1 MQLIRFTAGNFKSIA
16 DEQTIDF
23 AYWPGES
30 SVPDV
35 PWADVVRPVTVLMG
49 ANASGKS
56 NMLDALGY
64 FSRAIRLSATRWQ
77 DLEDPG
83 EVMFYPFAS
92 ESSGVKPSFFEL
104 DFVVDGKRYLYGFEY
119 GGLGVEG
126 EWLHYV
132 PNERWTA
139 IFERSDETIEFNNRV
154 VLEDEQAVLRFANPR
169 ELYLSVALR
178 GQFGK
183 LGALAQAI
191 VHSLRFIALSDQHRE
206 QRIHNVMRALRSG
219 AMNFD
224 DVGQLLAAADTGIV
238 NVTLD
243 ESKLPPDLV
252 EKLQT
257 AATSLKQLHPSPR
270 AGAALTISDGDG
282 GVIEF
287 SEKDLEAVA
296 LHLIFEHQSEDGTMS
311 LGLREQSDGTVTWF
325 SLATI
330 LVEALKTGGVVV
342 VDELDAHL
350 HQHLLFL
357 IVEAFTDTT
366 INVGGAQLFFT
377 SHSTN
382 LLERMQEL
390 NLKEQ
395 SFWFTEKGSDGKTT
409 VYSLAD
415 FRKDSRANYERRYL
429 DGRYRAIPNL
439 SPATL
444 RGLTNAN
451 VGG

>member
-1 MQLIRFTAGNFKSIA
+1 
-16 DEQTIDF
+16 
-23 AYWPGES
+23 
-30 SVPDV
+30 
-35 PWADVVRPVTVLMG
+35 
-49 ANASGKS
+49 
-56 NMLDALGY
+56 MLDALGY

-132 PNERWTA
+132 PNERWTP

-252 EKLQT
+252 EKIQT
-257 AATSLKQLHPSPR
+257 AATSLKQLHP
-270 AGAALTISDGDG
+270 
-282 GVIEF
+282 
-287 SEKDLEAVA
+287 
-296 LHLIFEHQSEDGTMS
+296 
-311 LGLREQSDGTVTWF
+311 
-325 SLATI
+325 
-330 LVEALKTGGVVV
+330 
-342 VDELDAHL
+342 
-350 HQHLLFL
+350 
-357 IVEAFTDTT
+357 
-366 INVGGAQLFFT
+366 
-377 SHSTN
+377 
-382 LLERMQEL
+382 
-390 NLKEQ
+390 
-395 SFWFTEKGSDGKTT
+395 
-409 VYSLAD
+409 
-415 FRKDSRANYERRYL
+415 
-429 DGRYRAIPNL
+429 
-439 SPATL
+439 
-444 RGLTNAN
+444 
-451 VGG
+451 